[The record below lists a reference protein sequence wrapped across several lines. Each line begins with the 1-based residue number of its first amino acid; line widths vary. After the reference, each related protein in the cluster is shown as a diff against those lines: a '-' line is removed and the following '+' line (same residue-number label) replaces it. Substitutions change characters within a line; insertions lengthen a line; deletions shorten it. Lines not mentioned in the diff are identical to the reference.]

1 MVWDLLQSERG
12 YVRIL
17 NIIVQIY
24 YRPLCQ
30 RVQESKSFL
39 FSEKLIR
46 CRTSPPQSF
55 IKSRTRH
62 LPKLSPGVP
71 LLCND

>member
-1 MVWDLLQSERG
+1 MVDEHRSNRDRAVWDLLQSERG

-46 CRTSPPQSF
+46 
-55 IKSRTRH
+55 
-62 LPKLSPGVP
+62 
-71 LLCND
+71 

>member
-1 MVWDLLQSERG
+1 VCVCVTDEYRSNRDRVVWDLLQSERG

-46 CRTSPPQSF
+46 CRSPP
-55 IKSRTRH
+55 
-62 LPKLSPGVP
+62 PKA
-71 LLCND
+71 